1 MNNKIRIWL
10 VGEGEVFWYSIEGK
24 KGRSDM
30 DLKLKQTD
38 FELPVSLTTK
48 AFFITPAIFQPWV
61 KLFIMAALI
70 FYRAIVCDNKNALN
84 STFTNSKQ

>member
-1 MNNKIRIWL
+1 
-10 VGEGEVFWYSIEGK
+10 
-24 KGRSDM
+24 M

-70 FYRAIVCDNKNALN
+70 FYRAIVCDHKNALN

>member
-1 MNNKIRIWL
+1 
-10 VGEGEVFWYSIEGK
+10 
-24 KGRSDM
+24 M

-38 FELPVSLTTK
+38 FELSVSLTTK

-84 STFTNSKQ
+84 STFTNSKQQTEITYTQKDIDQNLKDLPIRC

>member
-1 MNNKIRIWL
+1 
-10 VGEGEVFWYSIEGK
+10 
-24 KGRSDM
+24 M

-84 STFTNSKQ
+84 STLQQIEITYTQKDIDQNLKDLPIRC

>member
-1 MNNKIRIWL
+1 MN
-10 VGEGEVFWYSIEGK
+10 
-24 KGRSDM
+24 
-30 DLKLKQTD
+30 LKLKQTD

-84 STFTNSKQ
+84 STFTNSKQQIEITYTKKDIDQNLKDLPIKC

>member
-1 MNNKIRIWL
+1 
-10 VGEGEVFWYSIEGK
+10 
-24 KGRSDM
+24 M

-70 FYRAIVCDNKNALN
+70 FYRAIACDNKNALN
-84 STFTNSKQ
+84 STFTNSKQQIEITYTQKDIDQNLKDLPITC

>member
-1 MNNKIRIWL
+1 
-10 VGEGEVFWYSIEGK
+10 
-24 KGRSDM
+24 M

-84 STFTNSKQ
+84 STFTNSSNRLKLPTLKKTLIKI

>member
-1 MNNKIRIWL
+1 MGR
-10 VGEGEVFWYSIEGK
+10 GEVFWYSIERK
-24 KGRSDM
+24 KGRSDT

>member
-1 MNNKIRIWL
+1 MGR
-10 VGEGEVFWYSIEGK
+10 GEVFWYSIEGK
-24 KGRSDM
+24 KRRSDM

>member
-1 MNNKIRIWL
+1 
-10 VGEGEVFWYSIEGK
+10 
-24 KGRSDM
+24 M

-61 KLFIMAALI
+61 KLFIISTGLQYVTIKMHLI
-70 FYRAIVCDNKNALN
+70 PHLQTPSNRLKLPTLKKTLIKFEG
-84 STFTNSKQ
+84 FTHQMLSQESEF

>member
-1 MNNKIRIWL
+1 
-10 VGEGEVFWYSIEGK
+10 
-24 KGRSDM
+24 M

-70 FYRAIVCDNKNALN
+70 FYRAIVCDNKIALN
-84 STFTNSKQ
+84 FTFTNSKQQIEITYTQKDIDQNLKDLPITC